1 MELMPAF
8 HSSFAFL
15 FQRPFAMK
23 GRYYANVFVHF
34 EPTGRP
40 LNYENYD
47 YAEDLDDFLPP
58 YILPGSLEEENWKRR
73 NPTGWHQASPSAAH
87 IDTLPVFAAAAQN
100 DIETLAKIAADNKRS
115 LMAKDRNGWQPI
127 HEAARGGHKEAIEF
141 LVSNGAD
148 VNARTHKGTGVS
160 PLHIALNAHDEEH
173 PAAKYLIGKGAV
185 NLGPEL

>member
-1 MELMPAF
+1 MELMPVF
-8 HSSFAFL
+8 HSYFAFP

-40 LNYENYD
+40 LNYANYD
-47 YAEDLDDFLPP
+47 YVEDLDDFFPP
-58 YILPGSLEEENWKRR
+58 YIMPGSLEEENWKRR

-87 IDTLPVFAAAAQN
+87 IDTLPAFAAAAQN

-148 VNARTHKGTGVS
+148 INVRTHKGTGVS

-173 PAAKYLIGKGAV
+173 PVAKYLIGKGAINV
-185 NLGPEL
+185 GPEL